1 MLKMVCTTCRGIN
14 VMCDAYAIWNLQRQE
29 WELSNTFD
37 KGAYCDDCDGETT
50 IDEEE
55 VTS

>member
-50 IDEEE
+50 IDE
-55 VTS
+55 